1 MIKKNNWST
10 GAFGGAESA
19 SSIIDEK
26 LLDVDIVILLQG
38 TNLFGDGIYS
48 YLRLPGRKLKEMFAK
63 MRAKENFN
71 PSDYGEVLSAGRGDP
86 SQDVRNEMAATY
98 NMIDVPM
105 PKPAAKPP
113 VFVQPKFFNDE

>member
-10 GAFGGAESA
+10 DAFGGG
-19 SSIIDEK
+19 SSSSNVIDEK

-71 PSDYGEVLSAGRGDP
+71 PSDFGEVLSAGRGDP
-86 SQDVRNEMAATY
+86 SQEVRAEMAATY

-105 PKPAAKPP
+105 PKPTAPKP
-113 VFVQPKFFNDE
+113 VFVQPKFFGDE